1 MLDREKF
8 VASYRTGKAS
18 NKFSSTRVFF
28 IAIESCA
35 VFIIIMDFVLLKLI
49 NWLQHLAVDQYTS
62 VRLVKHS

>member
-8 VASYRTGKAS
+8 VASYRTGKAR
-18 NKFSSTRVFF
+18 NKFSSTGFFF

-35 VFIIIMDFVLLKLI
+35 VLIIIVDFVLLKLI

-62 VRLVKHS
+62 VRLMKHS